1 MIDTF
6 ALAFFIA
13 LLYVHIEKVRES
25 LFTFKLHSA
34 ELLSF

>member
-25 LFTFKLHSA
+25 LFTRGS
-34 ELLSF
+34 